1 MTLGSSAVLA
11 GVFSPVSLQ
20 AWLAECLLLATALLL
35 AGSLGRVLDLLH
47 HANLPPVPRLLLF
60 ALPPVAQ
67 LCLGLQRLQMGR
79 AASAPT
85 PTLPSLLLLSSLLLT
100 TLFLSSSK
108 E

>member
-60 ALPPVAQ
+60 ALPPAAQ
-67 LCLGLQRLQMGR
+67 LCLGLQRLQMGW
-79 AASAPT
+79 ASAPT

>member
-11 GVFSPVSLQ
+11 GVFSPVNLQ

-47 HANLPPVPRLLLF
+47 HASLPPVPRLLLF
-60 ALPPVAQ
+60 TLPPVAQ
-67 LCLGLQRLQMGR
+67 LCLGLQRLQMGW

-85 PTLPSLLLLSSLLLT
+85 PTLPSLLLLSSLLLI